1 MDTHEK
7 VGVRG
12 REVLVASISGIPFLG
27 HPILGEATLSITVRE
42 GRGGTLLAK
51 SLTRVLSLSE
61 SSLTVTSI
69 PELSILFFVTR
80 GNFNRICRT

>member
-27 HPILGEATLSITVRE
+27 HPILGEATESITVRGE
-42 GRGGTLLAK
+42 GGTLLAK